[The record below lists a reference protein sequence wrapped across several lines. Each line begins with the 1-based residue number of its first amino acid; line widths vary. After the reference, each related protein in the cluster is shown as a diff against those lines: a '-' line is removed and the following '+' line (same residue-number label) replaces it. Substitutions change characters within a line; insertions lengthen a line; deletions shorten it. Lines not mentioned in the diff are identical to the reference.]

1 MSKRAREIIGFAVAA
16 GALLVIA
23 DHAPRFA
30 VGMTGVLVLG
40 VAITHAQE
48 IKQLLDAFSSATGH

>member
-1 MSKRAREIIGFAVAA
+1 MSKRARMLIGFAVA
-16 GALLVIA
+16 GGTLLVIA

-30 VGMTGVLVLG
+30 VAMTGVLALG
-40 VAITHAQE
+40 VAITHAVD